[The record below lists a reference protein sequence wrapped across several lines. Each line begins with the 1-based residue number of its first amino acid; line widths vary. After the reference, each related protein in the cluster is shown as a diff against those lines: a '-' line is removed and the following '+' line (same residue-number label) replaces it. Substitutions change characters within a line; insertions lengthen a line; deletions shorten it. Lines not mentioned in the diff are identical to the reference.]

1 VHTGTGIVIIVAAA
15 ALLILSALVLRPRVP
30 GWVTD
35 ILAALCGVAVAIGG
49 LLLLHHDVSTAS
61 WIAAPV
67 LLALASVAHIRVLF
81 GGAGP
86 FRT

>member
-15 ALLILSALVLRPRVP
+15 AVLVLTALALRPRVP
-30 GWVTD
+30 RWATD
-35 ILAALCGVAVAIGG
+35 VLAALSGAAVGIGG
-49 LLLLHHDVSTAS
+49 LLLLHHDVSAAS